1 MGLVW
6 SATERKLREYN
17 KLSNN
22 GVMYDLDLSKRQ
34 DLGVREDEQ
43 NNTLV
48 LTDDEVRERER
59 ALLIKREI
67 AEKLL
72 PLSFLN
78 RRGKNVEDFLQ
89 LQIAFPL
96 LHPDPKRVSARSAI
110 SEARADRW
118 YPPSLYAWE
127 NLPTLVKNFRSDGTL
142 EGRSRIE
149 ASRAVENSF
158 TDMDELVTE
167 IDEQIYLRRNVMHG
181 LKKAGLIGGFVDGNR
196 GLISNPDF
204 WLSNQGEKLVI
215 LGEAKST
222 QNLPLPMDAGE
233 IVRQYND
240 AFASKDQN
248 PTAEQVRAWS
258 HVGHPVSQL
267 VGYMVLNRCRYGM
280 LTSATRTYFVHIDT
294 QQGGEDIVLISNAWY
309 IGQPGYLR
317 VIATVYKLAC
327 SDNKPSL
334 TTRNRLG
341 WVRSTPTQMKESRS
355 KKRVRKGGD
364 PGRRIRR
371 RSTNQ
376 QGGQSPLLGAGTGY
390 AMREADNLDDATMAK
405 LGHIECVDFDEIE
418 LRGPIGYG
426 KCGTSFAAN
435 WRGELVAI
443 KVFDSTKP
451 GGQEAFN
458 KEVAAYI
465 HLRDVWGNLVPEPR
479 FVSSAFGA
487 RFLGMQMAHAP
498 GDGACP
504 QDWAEVLEKLEKKY
518 RFRHLDV
525 WTGERGADWRNLM
538 VIRDKDGVDHPIVI
552 DLQDFEI
559 LPKGVQGHC

>member
-22 GVMYDLDLSKRQ
+22 GVMYDLDLSKRP

-43 NNTLV
+43 NNKLV
-48 LTDDEVRERER
+48 LTDDEVMERER
-59 ALLIKREI
+59 ALLIKGEI

-78 RRGKNVEDFLQ
+78 RRGKQVEDFLR
-89 LQIAFPL
+89 LQVAFPL

-118 YPPSLYAWE
+118 YPPSLFAWE
-127 NLPTLVKNFRSDGTL
+127 NLPTLVENFHSDATL
-142 EGRSRIE
+142 EGRSRVE
-149 ASRAVENSF
+149 ASRAVESSF
-158 TDMDELVTE
+158 ADMDELVNE
-167 IDEQIYLRRNVMHG
+167 IDEQIYLRRNAMHG

-196 GLISNPDF
+196 GLVSNPDF
-204 WLSNQGEKLVI
+204 WLNNQNGKLVI
-215 LGEAKST
+215 VGEAKST
-222 QNLPLPMDAGE
+222 QNLPLPMDARE
-233 IVRQYND
+233 VVLQYND
-240 AFASKDQN
+240 AFASNDQD
-248 PTAEQVRAWS
+248 PTAAQVRAWS

-267 VGYMVLNRCRYGM
+267 VGYMILNRRRYGM

-294 QQGGEDIVLISNAWY
+294 QQDGEDIVLISNAWY

-317 VIATVYKLAC
+317 VIATVYNLAC
-327 SDNKPSL
+327 SDDKPRL

-341 WVRSTPTQMKESRS
+341 WIRSTPPRMKESRS
-355 KKRVRKGGD
+355 KKRAREGGD
-364 PGRRIRR
+364 PGRRMRT
-371 RSTNQ
+371 RSTDQ
-376 QGGQSPLLGAGTGY
+376 QGGQTSLLGAGPGH
-390 AMREADNLDDATMAK
+390 AMQEAKYEDSATTDEF
-405 LGHIECVDFDEIE
+405 GSIESVDFDEVE
-418 LRGPIGYG
+418 LWDPIGYG
-426 KCGTSFAAN
+426 KCGTSFAAK
-435 WRGELVAI
+435 WREELVAV
-443 KVFDSTKP
+443 KVFDATKP
-451 GGQEAFN
+451 GGQEAFDN
-458 KEVAAYI
+458 EIAAYI
-465 HLRDVWGNLVPEPR
+465 HLQDVWGDLVPKPR

-498 GDGACP
+498 GDDACP
-504 QDWAEVLEKLEKKY
+504 QDWAGVLEKLEKKY

-552 DLQDFEI
+552 DLQDYEI
-559 LPKGVQGHC
+559 LPKGFQG